1 MQSTSLV
8 RIGRNAK
15 MTPDEIAAK
24 ADYLKLEATNI
35 APISYSNYQF
45 ELTEYKQILNDI
57 LVLIRELAK
66 AVAILSPS
74 QQKE

>member
-1 MQSTSLV
+1 MV
-8 RIGRNAK
+8 PIGRNLQ

-24 ADYLKLEATNI
+24 ADELKQEATSI
-35 APISYSNYQF
+35 APISYSNYQY

-57 LVLIRELAK
+57 LVLIREVAK

-74 QQKE
+74 QHKDV

>member
-1 MQSTSLV
+1 
-8 RIGRNAK
+8 

-24 ADYLKLEATNI
+24 AVQLKQEATDI

-45 ELTEYKQILNDI
+45 ELTTYKQILNDI

-66 AVAILSPS
+66 AAAP
-74 QQKE
+74 QKE